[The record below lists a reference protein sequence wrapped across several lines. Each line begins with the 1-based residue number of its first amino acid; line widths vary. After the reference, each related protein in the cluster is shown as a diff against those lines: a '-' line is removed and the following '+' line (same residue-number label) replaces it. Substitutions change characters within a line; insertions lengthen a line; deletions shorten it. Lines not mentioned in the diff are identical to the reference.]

1 MAEAACRESESSR
14 ARPQR
19 MQRIQAACR
28 TSPTTGATWVPAPL
42 RMHAGS
48 SSRRARAQ
56 RRRGGAACA
65 SPRNQSTCR
74 GRSIIL
80 CGLWTVGL
88 WDSRRPPPATSSD
101 RPASVTAVNVHP
113 DVVPDELRGSVLCC
127 VRHADLASCC
137 PCKHGWLVVVFLYC
151 VRHAILAPCCPQH
164 TWLCGAAC
172 IAAAILLTHT
182 FVWGFRVRV
191 GALGPARAG
200 CCWVTLCWIGG
211 HILELL
217 DGFMALPA
225 LPPLAL

>member
-1 MAEAACRESESSR
+1 MHGLNACNAFRRHAGPVRPQAPRGYPPRCVCTSRGVCMLGAAAAGPGRRCAEEEQRAPHLEIRAPAEA
-14 ARPQR
+14 
-19 MQRIQAACR
+19 
-28 TSPTTGATWVPAPL
+28 
-42 RMHAGS
+42 
-48 SSRRARAQ
+48 
-56 RRRGGAACA
+56 
-65 SPRNQSTCR
+65 
-74 GRSIIL
+74 GRSSCVD
-80 CGLWTVGL
+80 CGLWG
-88 WDSRRPPPATSSD
+88 SRRPPPATSSD

-113 DVVPDELRGSVLCC
+113 DVEPDELRGSVLCC

-164 TWLCGAAC
+164 TWLCGEAC
-172 IAAAILLTHT
+172 IAAAILVTHT
-182 FVWGFRVRV
+182 FVWVFRVRV

-200 CCWVTLCWIGG
+200 CCWVTLCWFGG